1 MGRQLGSSD
10 GVLKTERSRR
20 TTNDRAG
27 LLVIR
32 AWVEPGSSEPL
43 RARVRMCTDV
53 STGVERTVMLA
64 RADMVGATVQE
75 WLADILGEQTCRP
88 DR

>member
-1 MGRQLGSSD
+1 
-10 GVLKTERSRR
+10 
-20 TTNDRAG
+20 
-27 LLVIR
+27 
-32 AWVEPGSSEPL
+32 
-43 RARVRMCTDV
+43 MCTDV